1 MKNKKYEKDE
11 IFISVNKILNQL
23 LNYDEEHE
31 FDMKTRLLGNEQ
43 IDSLLVVKLLTWCE
57 EFFEINLITEDWFL
71 DYLATLENLVM
82 KIYELSHDG
91 EENESI

>member
-1 MKNKKYEKDE
+1 MP
-11 IFISVNKILNQL
+11 
-23 LNYDEEHE
+23 
-31 FDMKTRLLGNEQ
+31 
-43 IDSLLVVKLLTWCE
+43 WCE